1 MRSYY
6 NYGYSEAK
14 PSFPKLDNP
23 IKIDWSLFFT
33 LLYKQTPSGSAHQDR
48 FINWLKERLEKTPGV
63 RVSQDKFGN
72 LYAVKGDTDLY
83 PCVIAH
89 TDINQDFKKEL
100 RVERTDKFVYGIDNE
115 TGLQCGVGFDD
126 KNGCLFALMMFD
138 LIDEIK
144 IAFFKDEEIGA
155 VGSKQANPEFFRDCS
170 MIFQMDRNSYKGL
183 ELITRTNGVQVCS
196 KEFVE
201 AATPFMKKY
210 HVTEGTGSFTDV
222 GEIVKLKGVDCI
234 GCNLGAGY
242 FDEHSEQ
249 EITSIQAL
257 ENSINFGYECLTTLG
272 KTKWEHKATS
282 DYELK
287 PTTVNYGE
295 RWSGDYDYEV
305 DDWNSS
311 FEQKKFKLKIPTYK
325 YRHVLEYEEITD
337 DEVIAEL
344 ELGYCPCCFS
354 DSIVKHDDCTD
365 ILSCD
370 DCGSYFFVPES
381 YFEAENN
388 TERLFD

>member
-1 MRSYY
+1 M
-6 NYGYSEAK
+6 
-14 PSFPKLDNP
+14 
-23 IKIDWSLFFT
+23 
-33 LLYKQTPSGSAHQDR
+33 
-48 FINWLKERLEKTPGV
+48 
-63 RVSQDKFGN
+63 
-72 LYAVKGDTDLY
+72 
-83 PCVIAH
+83 
-89 TDINQDFKKEL
+89 
-100 RVERTDKFVYGIDNE
+100 
-115 TGLQCGVGFDD
+115 
-126 KNGCLFALMMFD
+126 
-138 LIDEIK
+138 
-144 IAFFKDEEIGA
+144 
-155 VGSKQANPEFFRDCS
+155 GSKQADVAFFHDCS
-170 MIFQMDRNSYKGL
+170 MIFQMDRNAYKGL
-183 ELITRTNGVQVCS
+183 ELITHTNGVKTCS
-196 KEFVE
+196 KEFVD
-201 AATPFMKKY
+201 AAKPIMEKY
-210 HVTEGTGSFTDV
+210 EFFESNGVYTDV
-222 GEIVKLKGVDCI
+222 GEIVKLPGVNCI
-234 GCNLGAGY
+234 GCNISAGY

-282 DYELK
+282 DYPLK

-295 RWSGDYDYEV
+295 RWSEDYEV

-311 FEQKKFKLKIPTYK
+311 FEQKKPKLKIPTYK

-370 DCGSYFFVPES
+370 HCGSYFFVPES

-388 TERLFD
+388 IERLFD

>member
-1 MRSYY
+1 MSSYY
-6 NYGYSEAK
+6 NYGYSEPK
-14 PSFPKLDNP
+14 PSFPKLENP

-33 LLYKQTPSGSAHQDR
+33 LLYKQTPSKSAHQDR
-48 FINWLKERLEKTPGV
+48 FINWLKDRLEKTPGV

-89 TDINQDFKKEL
+89 TDINQYFKKEL
-100 RVERTDKFVYGIDNE
+100 RVERTDKFVYGMDNE

-155 VGSKQANPEFFRDCS
+155 VGSKQANAEFFRDCS

-201 AATPFMKKY
+201 AATPFMEKY

-222 GEIVKLKGVDCI
+222 GEIVKLAGVDCI

-249 EITSIQAL
+249 EVTSIQAL

-282 DYELK
+282 EYALK

-295 RWSGDYDYEV
+295 RWSDDYEI

-325 YRHVLEYEEITD
+325 YRHHLQYD
-337 DEVIAEL
+337 DIPDSHVIMEL
-344 ELGYCPCCFS
+344 KDGYCPCCYS
-354 DSIVKHDDCTD
+354 TQILKYDDCTD
-365 ILSCD
+365 MLT
-370 DCGSYFFVPES
+370 CGNCGDFFFVPES
-381 YFEAENN
+381 YFENEENP
-388 TERLFD
+388 EGLFD